1 MRYNKQGTC
10 MLMVNADRNEIKK
23 QAEKILKY

>member
-10 MLMVNADRNEIKK
+10 MLMVNAGRNVIKK